1 VKHLALPPAQTLTPP
16 CQSALLELGRRLE
29 LAESADAAIE
39 TTAWSLADCFGA
51 AWHRGCAELESADE
65 RDGCAALE
73 PARKS
78 GPLPSPA
85 GSSAGSTCCT
95 LALPIRSA
103 SAPFELLTF
112 QRGGPFTDAERS
124 TAELAACLL
133 AAALRRLAALG
144 ALRDSRTQL
153 EQSERIKCIGQLA
166 SGVAHDFNN
175 LLTVISAAAEVMSDT
190 LGAEHP
196 SAAQLG
202 LILDT
207 SHRAAQ
213 LTRKLLAF
221 SRKGRPAMA
230 ATNVHDVL
238 DTVREL
244 LVLGMDRRISLQLVR
259 CAGPCL
265 VLADA
270 SSLGNAILNLCLN
283 ARDAMPT
290 GGVLRITT
298 QRIELDAAAC
308 AAEYSSCRPGA
319 HVHLEIHDSGTGMD
333 AATLAR
339 VFEPFFTTKEP
350 GRGTG
355 LGMPIALAAVREHK
369 GGVFIRS
376 QLGAGTSCTLLLPLL
391 DAAGA
396 EAPASSPASR
406 RKRSLRVLLVD
417 DEPDVC
423 LTAARLMRKLG
434 HNVQALCSGE
444 KALSHLRV
452 HSLGYDVLVLDV
464 MMPHPSGL
472 ELHRALHRDGIEL
485 PTVFMSGSSC
495 AEHDG
500 TPAERDGVVFL
511 AKPFRQTELADAIAR
526 SVESF
531 DERPSLLHAQ
541 LCAG

>member
-1 VKHLALPPAQTLTPP
+1 
-16 CQSALLELGRRLE
+16 
-29 LAESADAAIE
+29 
-39 TTAWSLADCFGA
+39 
-51 AWHRGCAELESADE
+51 
-65 RDGCAALE
+65 
-73 PARKS
+73 
-78 GPLPSPA
+78 
-85 GSSAGSTCCT
+85 
-95 LALPIRSA
+95 
-103 SAPFELLTF
+103 ELLAF
-112 QRGGPFTDAERS
+112 QRMGAFTDAERA

-133 AAALRRLAALG
+133 ASALRRLAALG

-175 LLTVISAAAEVMSDT
+175 LLTVISAAAEVMSDA
-190 LGAEHP
+190 LGAAHP

-230 ATNVHDVL
+230 PTNVHDVL

-244 LVLGMDRRISLQLVR
+244 LVLGMDRRVALQLVR

-283 ARDAMPT
+283 ARDAMPA

-298 QRIELDAAAC
+298 ERVELDAAAC
-308 AAEYSSCRPGA
+308 AADYSSCSPGP
-319 HVHLEIHDSGTGMD
+319 HVRLELADNGTGMD

-339 VFEPFFTTKEP
+339 AFEPFFTTKEP

-355 LGMPIALAAVREHK
+355 LGLPIALAAVREHK

-376 QLGAGTSCTLLLPLL
+376 QPGAGTTCTLLLPLL
-391 DAAGA
+391 EAAGA
-396 EAPASSPASR
+396 DAPASAPSSR
-406 RKRSLRVLLVD
+406 RARSLRILLVD

-423 LTAARLMRKLG
+423 LTAARLMRQLG

-452 HSLGYDVLVLDV
+452 HSLGYDALVLDV
-464 MMPHPSGL
+464 MMPQPCGM
-472 ELHRALHRDGIEL
+472 ELYRALLRDGIEL
-485 PTVFMSGSSC
+485 PTVFMSGSNC
-495 AEHDG
+495 AEHDDA
-500 TPAERDGVVFL
+500 PAERGGVVFL

-531 DERPSLLHAQ
+531 DQRLSLHAA
-541 LCAG
+541 LRAG

>member
-1 VKHLALPPAQTLTPP
+1 MKHQAQTRARTLTDV
-16 CQSALLELGRRLE
+16 CQNALLDLASFLE
-29 LAESADAAIE
+29 TSDSGDAAIE
-39 TTAWSLADCFGA
+39 GVARGLAEAFSSG
-51 AWHRGCAELESADE
+51 WQRESADVGSGDLDGRLAIE
-65 RDGCAALE
+65 RAQHTGHVSTQAA
-73 PARKS
+73 RR
-78 GPLPSPA
+78 A
-85 GSSAGSTCCT
+85 GRAT

-103 SAPFELLTF
+103 HAPFEVLVF
-112 QRGGPFTDAERS
+112 QREVSFDDTERDA
-124 TAELAACLL
+124 AELAAFLL
-133 AAALRRLAALG
+133 ASALRRLAAVG

-153 EQSERIKCIGQLA
+153 EQSERIKCVGQLA

-175 LLTVISAAAEVMSDT
+175 LLMVISAAAEVVSDA

-196 SAAQLG
+196 NAAQVG
-202 LILDT
+202 LILET

-230 ATNVHDVL
+230 PTNVNDVL

-244 LVLGMDRRISLQLVR
+244 LVLGIDRRISLQLLR
-259 CAGPCL
+259 CQGPCL

-283 ARDAMPT
+283 ARDAMAT
-290 GGVLRITT
+290 GGTLRLSTE
-298 QRIELDAAAC
+298 RVELDAVAC
-308 AAEYSSCRPGA
+308 ATEYPSCRPGP
-319 HVHLEIHDSGTGMD
+319 HVRLEIQDSGMGMD
-333 AATLAR
+333 EQTLERA
-339 VFEPFFTTKEP
+339 FEPFFTTKEP

-355 LGMPIALAAVREHK
+355 LGLPIALAAVREHK

-376 QLGAGTSCTLLLPLL
+376 QLGAGTTCTLLLPLV
-391 DAAGA
+391 DAAST
-396 EAPASSPASR
+396 EATASVPSSR
-406 RKRSLRVLLVD
+406 RTRSLRVLLVD

-423 LTAARLMRKLG
+423 LTAARLMRQLG

-452 HSLGYDVLVLDV
+452 HAGGYDVLVLDV

-472 ELHRALHRDGIEL
+472 ELHRALCRDGIAL
-485 PTVFMSGSSC
+485 PTVFMSGSTG

-500 TPAERDGVVFL
+500 APPERGGVVFL

-526 SVESF
+526 SLDSF
-531 DERPSLLHAQ
+531 DERSAVRASARLR
-541 LCAG
+541 AG